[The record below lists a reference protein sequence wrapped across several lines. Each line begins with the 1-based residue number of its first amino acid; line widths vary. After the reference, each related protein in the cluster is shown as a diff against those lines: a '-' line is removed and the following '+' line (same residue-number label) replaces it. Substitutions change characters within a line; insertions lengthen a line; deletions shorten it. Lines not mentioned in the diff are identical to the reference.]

1 MTGMADDSTATKRS
15 WGDIFDRAEPTY
27 DRFASSYFSHFG
39 PRLAA
44 RAAPPVG
51 SRVLDVACGQGAVLT
66 AAMEHAGPSG
76 FGLGV
81 DISPAMARAVLRRA
95 VGPNV
100 ASAVMDAENLAVA
113 DGAFDVVLSAFSL
126 HFLPDPERAAAG
138 FRRALRPGGTI
149 GISEWGDADP
159 RWAWESDLLS
169 ASGTAGPRV
178 TRHFESVDDVMSLVD
193 DAGFTD
199 RRADFEEWTVHLAD
213 VDEWWAWKWSF
224 GFRRHLDAMDD
235 DARRRFKAAAAEAM
249 QPYAT
254 PDGFPM
260 TLHANFVIARA

>member
-1 MTGMADDSTATKRS
+1 MTAMTDAVADKRS
-15 WGDIFDRAEPTY
+15 WGDIFDRAEPMY

-44 RAAPPVG
+44 RVAPPAG
-51 SRVLDVACGQGAVLT
+51 SRVLDVACGQGAVLM
-66 AAMEHAGPSG
+66 AAMEYAGASG

-81 DISPAMARAVLRRA
+81 DISPAMARAVRRRA
-95 VGPNV
+95 ARDNV

-113 DGAFDVVLSAFSL
+113 DVSFDVVTSAFSL
-126 HFLPDPERAAAG
+126 HFLPDPERAVAG
-138 FRRALRPGGTI
+138 FRRVLRSGGTV
-149 GISEWGDADP
+149 GISEWGEDDP
-159 RWAWESDLLS
+159 RWAWEGDLLK
-169 ASGTAGPRV
+169 AAGTAGPYV
-178 TRHFESVDDVMSLVD
+178 TRHFESLGDVTSLVEG
-193 DAGFTD
+193 AGFSD
-199 RRADFEEWTVHLAD
+199 LRADYEEWTVHLAD

-235 DARRRFKAAAAEAM
+235 DARSRFKAAAAGAM

-254 PDGFPM
+254 PDGYPL